1 MTEQEL
7 QQARREKWRLDGHPL
22 RTLEEAAAFVESVGF
37 CLMYPMRPAM
47 PVPTFIGAWMGCSD
61 RLPGWQHAYA
71 DPGAIEATEVMVRL
85 LRQRSAYEANPFDE
99 NNAFLVSASLFPY
112 FYALVGERNPKQA
125 PQPGPRSGYSQL
137 ACDVYE
143 VIRREGPLSKPR
155 LQEKLGGSLSTAGLD
170 HALNHL
176 WSKLRITRV
185 DYKPAEGGF
194 WDVLF
199 RWAPEQ
205 VREGVS
211 LSVGEALSA
220 VLSKYLDC
228 LVAAEQEEVE
238 SFLSHFVA
246 RSKVREAIHALLAA
260 RELSFV
266 HIGNRSMLHV
276 TPPKPV
282 KVEAV

>member
-1 MTEQEL
+1 MTDQEL
-7 QQARREKWRLDGHPL
+7 QLARREKWRLNGDPI
-22 RTLEEAAAFVESVGF
+22 RTLEEASAFIESVGF
-37 CLMYPMRPAM
+37 CLMYPMRPAI
-47 PVPTFIGAWMGCSD
+47 PVPTFIGAWTGSAD

-71 DPGAIEATEVMVRL
+71 DPRAIEATEVMVRL
-85 LRQRSAYEANPFDE
+85 LRQRFAYEANPFDE

-112 FYALVGERNPKQA
+112 YYALIGERNPKLA

-137 ACDVYE
+137 ACDVFE
-143 VIRREGPLSKPR
+143 VIRREGPLSKPQM
-155 LQEKLGGSLSTAGLD
+155 QEKLGGSLSTAGLD

-199 RWAPEQ
+199 RWAPEP
-205 VREGVS
+205 VKEGIS
-211 LSVGEALSA
+211 LSVPQALSA

-238 SFLSHFVA
+238 AFLSHFVA

-260 RELSFV
+260 REFSFV
-266 HIGNRSMLHV
+266 HIGHRSMLHV

-282 KVEAV
+282 KVAGS

>member
-7 QQARREKWRLDGHPL
+7 QQVRREKWCLDGRPI

-37 CLMYPMRPAM
+37 CLMYPMRPAL
-47 PVPTFIGAWMGCSD
+47 PVPTFIGAWMGHAD

-71 DPGAIEATEVMVRL
+71 DPRAVEAIEVMVRL
-85 LRQRSAYEANPFDE
+85 LRQRSAFEANPFDE

-112 FYALVGERNPKQA
+112 FYALVGERNPKHA

-137 ACDVYE
+137 ACDVFE
-143 VIRREGPLSKPR
+143 VLRRVGPLSKPR

-185 DYKPAEGGF
+185 DYKSTEGGF

-205 VREGVS
+205 VREGIS

-238 SFLSHFVA
+238 TFLSHFVA

-260 RELSFV
+260 REFSFV
-266 HIGNRSMLHV
+266 HIGNRSLLQIA
-276 TPPKPV
+276 PPKPV
-282 KVEAV
+282 KVNAQ